1 MPHLPPRLAS
11 IYLTLAMTCAMASAQ
26 DGFDDGY
33 RGGTIKGLPRPKKAL
48 HFLVVGDW
56 GRVGEYRQRDVAE
69 QMGRAA
75 HTLEAE
81 FVISTGDNFYP
92 NGVASVHDPLWERS
106 FEGVYT
112 AHSLQEEWYPVLGN
126 HDYRGNPDAQLAYA
140 GISRRWRMPARYHFI
155 ERKAS
160 DGAKVLLIFLDTN
173 PFEKKYYDD
182 DKEPFR
188 SNIRQR
194 SDDTTRQKEWLLNTL
209 RSSDARWKFVI
220 GHHPLYSSGK
230 RRDETQ
236 SVASS
241 LLPLLEK
248 GGADAY
254 LCGHEHQLEHDV
266 FPSGLHQFISG
277 AGSEVRPVGRAD
289 RALFTASEAGF
300 LAISAHMEAVNFTFI
315 NHEGRLM
322 YGTRLEKP
330 RQAGR

>member
-1 MPHLPPRLAS
+1 MGHLPVRR
-11 IYLTLAMTCAMASAQ
+11 LTLLLALAMSCNLAGAQ
-26 DGFDDGY
+26 DAFDDGY

-56 GRVGEYRQRDVAE
+56 GRVGEYRQRQVAE

-92 NGVASVHDPLWERS
+92 NGVASVLDPLWEKS
-106 FEGVYT
+106 FEEVYT
-112 AHSLQEEWYPVLGN
+112 AYSLQQEWYPVLGN
-126 HDYRGNPDAQLAYA
+126 HDYRGNPDAQLEYA
-140 GISRRWRMPARYHFI
+140 NVSRRWRMPARYHRM

-160 DGAKVLLIFLDTN
+160 DGTKILLVFLDTS
-173 PFEKKYYDD
+173 PFEMKYYDD

-188 SNIRQR
+188 SNIRKQ
-194 SDDTTRQKEWLLNTL
+194 SDDTTRQKEWLMNTL

-241 LLPLLEK
+241 LLPLLES

-254 LCGHEHQLEHDV
+254 FCGHEHHLEHDALNA
-266 FPSGLHQFISG
+266 GLHQFISG

-289 RALFTASEAGF
+289 KALFTAAEAGF
-300 LAISAHMEAVNFTFI
+300 LAVSANREAVTLSFVNHAGGVLYVTHMEKA
-315 NHEGRLM
+315 
-322 YGTRLEKP
+322 
-330 RQAGR
+330 RQSNR